1 MSSTII
7 QFDQIPDAT
16 PDDNGFIELPVVV
29 LSSQVVFP
37 NTLIPLTPQGERGQA
52 AIQYSLDN
60 NTTLISVLA
69 RRHDSDADLIHQFHD
84 IGTEIAVQPMPLR
97 QLRALIPNTL
107 AQGRQRVRILEM
119 VQTEPYLVARAQIVA
134 DACTVDEEELS
145 NIVDTA
151 LEMFD
156 QLASLNMFISDE
168 VGDLIE
174 QIDDPSELCDLVGST
189 LDITVDERQE
199 LLELDNLAA
208 RYERLIQLLA
218 NQISVQ
224 EVREEV
230 NSAVHG
236 EMARIQREAY
246 LREQMR
252 VIQSELGDEE
262 YAQADIEQLHH
273 SVLAANMPQE
283 VQDKALTELKR
294 LATMPSIAPEASVI
308 RSYVEWLADLPW
320 QSNTRDNL
328 NLNHA
333 EKVLEEAHFGL
344 DKVKD
349 RIVEHIAVRK
359 MAKEKMNTPI
369 LCFVGPPG
377 VGKTSLGRSI
387 AKALGREFVR
397 ISLGGVRDEAEIRG
411 HRRTYIGALPGRIIQ
426 TMKRAGTNNP
436 VFMLDEID
444 KLSTDYRGDPASALL
459 EVLDPEQNNEFSD
472 HYLEVPYDLSKVFF
486 ITTANDLY
494 PLPEALEDRMEVIEF
509 RAYTEEE
516 KLEIAKR
523 FLIPKQLVA
532 NGITKYG
539 IQFQNDALMT
549 IIHHYTLEAGV
560 RNLERE
566 IGNVCRKITRL
577 VATKRKY
584 PKRITAQLVEKY
596 LGPPPILDARI
607 NKEDLIGLSTGLVW
621 TSHGGDFQLIE
632 VSLLPGKG
640 SLTLTGQLG
649 DVLQESA
656 QTALSYMRSRASE
669 WDVPHDDFDN
679 YDIHIHM
686 PEGAVPKD
694 GPSAGITLAVA
705 IISAFTERK
714 VRHDF
719 CMTGEI
725 TLRGH
730 VLPVG
735 GIKEKVLAARRNRI
749 PNVILPADN
758 KKDLPDIPKQAL
770 KDLNIHFVEH
780 MQDVLDLVLLD
791 APEQRQR
798 DIENQNSG
806 SGNDEDQNN
815 E

>member
-359 MAKEKMNTPI
+359 MAKENEHAHFV
-369 LCFVGPPG
+369 LC
-377 VGKTSLGRSI
+377 
-387 AKALGREFVR
+387 
-397 ISLGGVRDEAEIRG
+397 
-411 HRRTYIGALPGRIIQ
+411 
-426 TMKRAGTNNP
+426 
-436 VFMLDEID
+436 
-444 KLSTDYRGDPASALL
+444 
-459 EVLDPEQNNEFSD
+459 
-472 HYLEVPYDLSKVFF
+472 
-486 ITTANDLY
+486 
-494 PLPEALEDRMEVIEF
+494 
-509 RAYTEEE
+509 
-516 KLEIAKR
+516 
-523 FLIPKQLVA
+523 
-532 NGITKYG
+532 
-539 IQFQNDALMT
+539 
-549 IIHHYTLEAGV
+549 
-560 RNLERE
+560 
-566 IGNVCRKITRL
+566 
-577 VATKRKY
+577 
-584 PKRITAQLVEKY
+584 
-596 LGPPPILDARI
+596 
-607 NKEDLIGLSTGLVW
+607 W
-621 TSHGGDFQLIE
+621 
-632 VSLLPGKG
+632 
-640 SLTLTGQLG
+640 
-649 DVLQESA
+649 
-656 QTALSYMRSRASE
+656 
-669 WDVPHDDFDN
+669 
-679 YDIHIHM
+679 
-686 PEGAVPKD
+686 
-694 GPSAGITLAVA
+694 
-705 IISAFTERK
+705 
-714 VRHDF
+714 
-719 CMTGEI
+719 
-725 TLRGH
+725 
-730 VLPVG
+730 
-735 GIKEKVLAARRNRI
+735 AARCWQ
-749 PNVILPADN
+749 
-758 KKDLPDIPKQAL
+758 DIAGAQHCQSAWP
-770 KDLNIHFVEH
+770 
-780 MQDVLDLVLLD
+780 
-791 APEQRQR
+791 
-798 DIENQNSG
+798 
-806 SGNDEDQNN
+806 
-815 E
+815 